1 MSVPVLVAV
10 PGAAE
15 ATLVAAW
22 EAVRRDVV
30 VVRRCADLAEVLGAA
45 QAGLA
50 RAAVL
55 GADLPGSDVEAVE
68 LLRRHGV
75 GLVVLVPA
83 GTAGEAAERR
93 WRQLGA
99 LRFARAS
106 DPPEDVARLV
116 TAAVEDLS
124 AATTAAA
131 GAAPPGA
138 PRAGAVPEDCPAP
151 GRTAVVWGPHGSSGR
166 TTVAVNAAAELARDG
181 AQVLLVDADTR
192 GAGVGQALGLL
203 DEAPGLLAA
212 VRAAADGRLDTATL
226 HGHAPSVLPDL
237 AVLTGSPDPARW
249 AEVRPAALRRVL
261 AVAAAA
267 FDWVVVDVAGGLDD
281 PQDPRGRDAAT
292 VVALEAADAVVHV
305 GAADPVG
312 LQRWV
317 RSWALL
323 QEVAPATPALPVVS
337 RVRASAVGSPP
348 ARRITSALRRFAG
361 VEDALLLPEDVA
373 ADTALLAGRALAE
386 VAARSPLHRAVRE
399 LALRLE
405 ERVDAPVD
413 PVEEAVRGGF
423 DPLLARS

>member
-10 PGAAE
+10 PGTAE

-22 EAVRRDVV
+22 EAARRDVV
-30 VVRRCADLAEVLGAA
+30 VVRRCADLAEVLAAA

-55 GADLPGSDVEAVE
+55 GADLPGSDVDTVE

-75 GLVVLVPA
+75 GLVVLLPA
-83 GTAGEAAERR
+83 GAAGEAAERR

-99 LRFARAS
+99 LRLASAS

-124 AATTAAA
+124 STTTTTTTAA
-131 GAAPPGA
+131 GAA
-138 PRAGAVPEDCPAP
+138 VPEDSPAP

-166 TTVAVNAAAELARDG
+166 TTVAVNTAAELARDG

-226 HGHAPSVLPDL
+226 HRHAPAVLPDL
-237 AVLTGSPDPARW
+237 AVLTGSPDPGRW
-249 AEVRPAALRRVL
+249 AEVRPAALRRLL

-267 FDWVVVDVAGGLDD
+267 FDWVVVDLAGGLDD

-317 RSWALL
+317 RSWSLL
-323 QEVAPATPALPVVS
+323 QELAPGTPALPVVS

-348 ARRITSALRRFAG
+348 ARRTTSALRRFAG
-361 VEDALLLPEDVA
+361 VEDVLLLPEDVA
-373 ADTALLAGRALAE
+373 ADTALLAGRTLAE
-386 VAARSPLHRAVRE
+386 VAPRSPLHRAVRQ

-405 ERVDAPVD
+405 ERVDAPLD
-413 PVEEAVRGGF
+413 PVEAVVRGGF